1 MFVGA
6 LLLLMGVLMLLERL
20 DIIYGSVWDYFWPA
34 SIVAIGLHLIFK
46 ARQKPDQHG

>member
-34 SIVAIGLHLIFK
+34 AIIAVGLHLIFK
-46 ARQKPDQHG
+46 AKQNPDRHG